1 MCYKCWAC
9 GVDVILVLILL
20 SDQQSSKTMFTINN
34 TDIYGVCLLCE
45 NVVAMRLFI
54 SLSLFAAVKGA
65 NDLSVVMS
73 YYPEIPGLSL
83 RSPHSNPTTRR
94 EREREIH
101 VPLSSTLINKHVILI
116 LVCFHGNS
124 PQSQDCR
131 WDVTGRQKPSECAC
145 FWSSSIHV
153 ISLV

>member
-1 MCYKCWAC
+1 M
-9 GVDVILVLILL
+9 ILVLILL
-20 SDQQSSKTMFTINN
+20 SDQQSSETMLPVNN
-34 TDIYGVCLLCE
+34 TDIYDCLLCE

-94 EREREIH
+94 ERERDSC
-101 VPLSSTLINKHVILI
+101 PTFLDADK
-116 LVCFHGNS
+116 
-124 PQSQDCR
+124 
-131 WDVTGRQKPSECAC
+131 
-145 FWSSSIHV
+145 
-153 ISLV
+153 